1 MHPASAASA
10 LSRPSWDGTRVRF
23 EILDGAERVQCA
35 ISQCALQDLS
45 PRRSFSKAEMLLC
58 FEQARATIEAVARTK
73 LEGRSVGVTGTLSI
87 WADDLD
93 ELPPTTT
100 PAAMQKPPGGRQG

>member
-1 MHPASAASA
+1 
-10 LSRPSWDGTRVRF
+10 
-23 EILDGAERVQCA
+23 
-35 ISQCALQDLS
+35 
-45 PRRSFSKAEMLLC
+45 MLLC
-58 FEQARATIEAVARTK
+58 FEQARAAIEAVARTK

-100 PAAMQKPPGGRQG
+100 PAAMQKPPGARQG

>member
-1 MHPASAASA
+1 MHPASAPSA
-10 LSRPSWDGTRVRF
+10 PARPSWDGTRVRF
-23 EILDGAERVQCA
+23 EILDGAEKVQCA

-45 PRRSFSKAEMLLC
+45 QRRSFSKTEMLLC
-58 FEQARATIEAVARTK
+58 FEQARSRIEAVARSK

-100 PAAMQKPPGGRQG
+100 PAAVQKPSGVRRS